1 MMKKILLFF
10 LMVSMALIATPA
22 IAKSL
27 VLDYDQI
34 HTIEGEVF
42 LPLRQVAQFAGYIVQ
57 YAADEVTLTKKDNQ
71 LRFNRTDSTL
81 VNNGHHL
88 YLYSEPSLVSGI
100 LYAPKTFFEDH
111 LRLGVKL
118 NQGNVII
125 SQLPETGAV
134 LLNQRE
140 TFQDKYLDLQL
151 QYPRL
156 RGLDQKVE
164 TQLNSIIAE
173 KVARIKTDAHKD
185 EEDLLANLWS
195 PNAKIEYY
203 LNYLVKRNQ
212 GDLLSLV
219 FEDYRYQGGAH
230 GLTAKF
236 AYNFNLKTGK
246 QYFLEGL
253 FSPGEDYVSLLNQ
266 KIEEQIRGD
275 RHKSQNYNFDS
286 IAPDQEFYF
295 TNEALVICFQSYEIA
310 AYAEGKPEFAIP
322 LSQLEHVL
330 SPELKELSGRNAV
343 KK

>member
-1 MMKKILLFF
+1 MKKILLFF

-42 LPLRQVAQFAGYIVQ
+42 LPLRQVAQFAGFIVQ

-81 VNNGHHL
+81 VDNGHHL
-88 YLYSEPSLVSGI
+88 YLYSEPSLVDGVF
-100 LYAPKTFFEDH
+100 YAPKSFFEDH
-111 LRLGVKL
+111 LRLNVKL
-118 NQGNVII
+118 NPKNVTI
-125 SQLPETGAV
+125 SHLSEKQAE

-140 TFQDKYLDLQL
+140 TYENKYFDLQL

-156 RGLDQKVE
+156 RGLDQKYE
-164 TQLNSIIAE
+164 TQLNSVITE
-173 KVARIKTDAHKD
+173 KVATIKKDAFKD
-185 EEDLLANLWS
+185 EENLLANLWS
-195 PNAKIEYY
+195 PNAKIDYY
-203 LNYLVKRNQ
+203 LNYLVKRNH
-212 GDLLSLV
+212 GDLLSIV
-219 FEDYRYQGGAH
+219 FEDYRYLGGAH

-246 QYFLEGL
+246 QYSLEEL
-253 FSPGEDYVSLLNQ
+253 FVPCTDYVSLLNR

-275 RHKSQNYNFDS
+275 RHKSQNYSFDS